1 MVFHL
6 FTLNLLQVIKRM
18 KFTVEETKE
27 EESSSFKIGGSALGP
42 DWHRSLGLSGGA
54 EVKCDQI
61 FDK

>member
-1 MVFHL
+1 
-6 FTLNLLQVIKRM
+6 M

-27 EESSSFKIGGSALGP
+27 ESKIGGSALGP

-61 FDK
+61 WDKCDQICDKCDQIWDIL